1 MITDINC
8 VRLYIHINLTIPN
21 EVTNADLPSLLKIVF
36 IFVYLFK
43 IHLFYLIFNLII
55 IGTHSIFGFLDV
67 NGLATDAS
75 ALDKEIPAFA
85 LI

>member
-36 IFVYLFK
+36 ILVY
-43 IHLFYLIFNLII
+43 FYLKFIYFII
-55 IGTHSIFGFLDV
+55 
-67 NGLATDAS
+67 
-75 ALDKEIPAFA
+75 
-85 LI
+85 